1 MLRFELA
8 DATPLAPL
16 HEHRPTP
23 GPVYYKDIG
32 EEVDKAPASLA
43 PLSVDVNSVFPDI
56 SEETFPD
63 AVRHTVSQFAE
74 PVGDDG
80 ESNPSGH
87 IFRCKRQKNYFS
99 LTLLTA

>member
-8 DATPLAPL
+8 DATPPAPP
-16 HEHRPTP
+16 HEHPTP

-32 EEVDKAPASLA
+32 EEEVEAPSLA

-56 SEETFPD
+56 SEETFPN
-63 AVRHTVSQFAE
+63 AVRQTVSQFVE

-80 ESNPSGH
+80 ESIRAH
-87 IFRCKRQKNYFS
+87 ISMQTSNKIHTKCFLPNNYF
-99 LTLLTA
+99 